1 VSLLY
6 STIISFG
13 LTILDLPRRPKY
25 LGLLFYKTKISFW
38 IDYFK
43 PSEERP
49 KYLVS
54 LLYGTEISSTVDR
67 IISKLRRP
75 KYLWCSTDPIRFSF
89 TSVTDGAFPRGNVAC
104 LASKFRSPG
113 WDGSTETAQRTELSR
128 GPRPVR
134 FMPSSLFV
142 ASGYAEGGGEYDSE
156 LDAATRL
163 AARSS
168 ALARPWRRPLR
179 RRLAFHFCLLSCA
192 RCGPLGLSPAPIFSC
207 SGGGPHVTVAAT
219 HRSQIYLALRFRTR
233 RTCRWMGIPFD
244 PAQSASSVIHMSSH
258 SWHKSDVL
266 NQIPGKDSRL
276 PPFLTQWTAPIIQ
289 NYTAP
294 TVFGV

>member
-75 KYLWCSTDPIRFSF
+75 KYLWCPADPIRFSF

-142 ASGYAEGGGEYDSE
+142 AAAGSTIASSMRRRGWPPGAAPSRGHGGARLGGGWLSISVSSRVHVVGHS
-156 LDAATRL
+156 ACHQRPSL
-163 AARSS
+163 AAVVE
-168 ALARPWRRPLR
+168 AL
-179 RRLAFHFCLLSCA
+179 
-192 RCGPLGLSPAPIFSC
+192 
-207 SGGGPHVTVAAT
+207 T
-219 HRSQIYLALRFRTR
+219 
-233 RTCRWMGIPFD
+233 
-244 PAQSASSVIHMSSH
+244 
-258 SWHKSDVL
+258 
-266 NQIPGKDSRL
+266 
-276 PPFLTQWTAPIIQ
+276 
-289 NYTAP
+289 
-294 TVFGV
+294 